1 MCMISCEG
9 EKVAHT
15 DFSSCSDFDQ
25 WKAAWFESN
34 FCESCVNTKSLKMK
48 TSTSTNAYHIND
60 HLSEILS
67 LLLGEVLE
75 DITVFPLQELETNR

>member
-1 MCMISCEG
+1 MH
-9 EKVAHT
+9 AN
-15 DFSSCSDFDQ
+15 FDQ
-25 WKAAWFESN
+25 QKAAWFESN

-60 HLSEILS
+60 HLSESLS
-67 LLLGEVLE
+67 LPLGEVLE

>member
-1 MCMISCEG
+1 M
-9 EKVAHT
+9 
-15 DFSSCSDFDQ
+15 
-25 WKAAWFESN
+25 
-34 FCESCVNTKSLKMK
+34 NTKSLKMK